1 MDGRRWAGPGP
12 WALGRLG
19 EVALLALCVQ
29 MLRERCLKELQPEAW
44 ISGPGCP
51 GLCMHFYADLL
62 DGDILLEIGIHVLVQ
77 NLQLSIFPLML
88 FFFISS
94 VTFPLLSVLS
104 SLTEIL
110 CHLKN
115 YEAIQTSLREKSS
128 NSFRGMTWTQGLLSP
143 VPEGWLTFML
153 IPYVSVHLE
162 FSSLPRY

>member
-1 MDGRRWAGPGP
+1 
-12 WALGRLG
+12 
-19 EVALLALCVQ
+19 

-94 VTFPLLSVLS
+94 VTFSLLSVLS

-115 YEAIQTSLREKSS
+115 YEAIQTGLRKKKKKTGLREKSS
-128 NSFRGMTWTQGLLSP
+128 NSFRGMT
-143 VPEGWLTFML
+143 
-153 IPYVSVHLE
+153 
-162 FSSLPRY
+162 